1 MPGFLSNFSL
11 DSISFG
17 LGFISGVLLLW
28 ILGKLLPIIRTTWR
42 DWRANRLETRSM
54 ASSATEVHFRFDTL
68 RLAQRMH
75 LAAPLFA
82 LDEIAVAPR
91 LQAPPIQVEPGQ
103 DLQIEDIATLTI
115 PYLPDWPELPAV
127 YRARTLTMAQALSQ
141 DANLILMGSSGSGKT
156 VALAHFASQVV
167 RRDPSIGKL
176 GDYIPVLV
184 HVSDLLPQG
193 QFTGN
198 PLDTLTQAVSSQASK
213 NNLTRL
219 VELLQQALT
228 AGRVLLLLDG
238 LDECPPALHTEG
250 IAYLKRLIEQFPGT
264 RLVVAA
270 SPNNI
275 SGLTGL
281 GLMPVAISGW
291 DKPTCQLF
299 IHLWGDRW
307 QKLVVPAQDPSI
319 TPIDQHLMDAWLG
332 GASDLLSPLELTL
345 KVWSAYAGDALGAG
359 SREAIKSYLD
369 RITAGMS
376 EARGVLESFAFHLI
390 SNLRIDLPEKEQLST
405 SAEKSSTPD
414 SLAQAEPEFTGE
426 SSQTKGDQQFRRAL
440 VGSIPRLVEA
450 GMLIMRSNNRLA
462 FTQPVIAGALAA
474 QAEHTPAEIEQ
485 ILKQPEWAG
494 KEALLAN
501 LVTGSQIDSLR
512 NVLEKPDGDP
522 LYHRTLNIARWLGGT
537 PKASPLRVPVLRA
550 LASILTIDTQPLG
563 LRVRAIS
570 ALVQS
575 GDAGVNKLLHQ
586 MLEAPSESQRL
597 LAILGLGFSQDE
609 QAVPKLSNLLDE
621 ASLAIGRAVCL
632 ALAAIGN
639 KAAIESLA
647 WALLNSDD
655 TIRQSA
661 AEALAKIPADGYP
674 ILEEG
679 SQMEDLLVRRA
690 VISGLVHVDLPRANQ
705 ILEKLAIE
713 DKEWVVRSAATHA
726 LDQLKSPELHIPHNL
741 PALSESAW
749 LIAFAGE
756 HGLGVSPGKPADD
769 LLRKALR
776 AGTEEQKLAALDY
789 LRLFG
794 TQEDIPLILVIQQN
808 FPGELREAA
817 FNTIWHLG
825 AAGIMPA

>member
-127 YRARTLTMAQALSQ
+127 YQARTLTMAQALSQ
-141 DANLILMGSSGSGKT
+141 GANLILIGNSGSGKT

-193 QFTGN
+193 QFTGD
-198 PLDTLTQAVSSQASK
+198 PLDALTQTVSSQASK

-219 VELLQQALT
+219 TELLQQALS

-238 LDECPPALHTEG
+238 LDESPPALHTEG
-250 IAYLKRLIEQFPGT
+250 IAYLRTLIEQFPGT

-275 SGLTGL
+275 SGLTSL

-291 DKPTCQLF
+291 DKPTRQRF
-299 IHLWGDRW
+299 IHQWGDRW

-359 SREAIKSYLD
+359 PREAIKSYLD
-369 RITAGMS
+369 RITAGMT
-376 EARGVLESFAFHLI
+376 EARGVLESFAFYLI
-390 SNLRIDLPEKEQLST
+390 SNLRIDLPEKEEHST
-405 SAEKSSTPD
+405 S
-414 SLAQAEPEFTGE
+414 
-426 SSQTKGDQQFRRAL
+426 RR
-440 VGSIPRLVEA
+440 
-450 GMLIMRSNNRLA
+450 
-462 FTQPVIAGALAA
+462 
-474 QAEHTPAEIEQ
+474 
-485 ILKQPEWAG
+485 
-494 KEALLAN
+494 
-501 LVTGSQIDSLR
+501 
-512 NVLEKPDGDP
+512 
-522 LYHRTLNIARWLGGT
+522 
-537 PKASPLRVPVLRA
+537 
-550 LASILTIDTQPLG
+550 
-563 LRVRAIS
+563 
-570 ALVQS
+570 
-575 GDAGVNKLLHQ
+575 
-586 MLEAPSESQRL
+586 
-597 LAILGLGFSQDE
+597 
-609 QAVPKLSNLLDE
+609 
-621 ASLAIGRAVCL
+621 
-632 ALAAIGN
+632 
-639 KAAIESLA
+639 
-647 WALLNSDD
+647 
-655 TIRQSA
+655 
-661 AEALAKIPADGYP
+661 KIIYP
-674 ILEEG
+674 
-679 SQMEDLLVRRA
+679 
-690 VISGLVHVDLPRANQ
+690 
-705 ILEKLAIE
+705 
-713 DKEWVVRSAATHA
+713 
-726 LDQLKSPELHIPHNL
+726 
-741 PALSESAW
+741 
-749 LIAFAGE
+749 
-756 HGLGVSPGKPADD
+756 
-769 LLRKALR
+769 
-776 AGTEEQKLAALDY
+776 
-789 LRLFG
+789 
-794 TQEDIPLILVIQQN
+794 
-808 FPGELREAA
+808 
-817 FNTIWHLG
+817 
-825 AAGIMPA
+825 